1 MLTMIQKQLSAA
13 DAEAIATQLAA
24 MQQLLTPVH
33 ISLNDTQ
40 RIGLRTMAEGRE
52 GFAKLVSD
60 IALTN
65 TESLPRNEDPK
76 DLSAV
81 LDYYSA
87 LSRLRLSAAKLLE
100 MLDDTQTAAGADVM
114 NMVDRYTSYLQTA
127 RKSNNALDSSM
138 NEVDAW
144 NSRFGKQPGKEKEPE
159 DPEQ

>member
-1 MLTMIQKQLSAA
+1 MLAMIQKQLPAD
-13 DAEAIATQLAA
+13 DAETMATQLVAL
-24 MQQLLTPVH
+24 QQLMTPVH

-65 TESLPRNEDPK
+65 TENLPRNEDPK
-76 DLSAV
+76 ALSEV
-81 LDYYSA
+81 LDYYSI
-87 LSRLRLSAAKLLE
+87 LSKLRLSAAKLLE

-114 NMVDRYTSYLQTA
+114 NMVDRYTAHLQTA

-144 NSRFGKQPGKEKEPE
+144 NSRFGKSPGKEDEPDEPE
-159 DPEQ
+159 

>member
-1 MLTMIQKQLSAA
+1 MVQKQLTAT
-13 DAEAIATQLAA
+13 DAETIATQLGTL
-24 MQQLLTPVH
+24 QQLMLPVQV
-33 ISLNDTQ
+33 SLNDTQ

-65 TESLPRNEDPK
+65 TENLPRNEDAK
-76 DLSAV
+76 ELQS
-81 LDYYSA
+81 LLNYYSA
-87 LSRLRLSAAKLLE
+87 LSKLRLSAAKLAE

-114 NMVDRYTSYLQTA
+114 NMVDRYTGYLQTA

-144 NSRFGKQPGKEKEPE
+144 NSRFGKSPGKADEPE
-159 DPEQ
+159 DPK